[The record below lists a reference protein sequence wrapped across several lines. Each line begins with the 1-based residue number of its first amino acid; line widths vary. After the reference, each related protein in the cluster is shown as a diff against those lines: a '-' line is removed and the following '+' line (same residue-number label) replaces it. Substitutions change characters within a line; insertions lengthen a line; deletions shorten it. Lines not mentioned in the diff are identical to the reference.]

1 MSRLRLTLAL
11 VGLLLAALSVA
22 FDERRLGWVA
32 IVLLAASLVLRVWLR
47 RKPM

>member
-1 MSRLRLTLAL
+1 MNRLRLTLAL

-32 IVLLAASLVLRVWLR
+32 IVLLAASLLLRLWLR
-47 RKPM
+47 RRTL